1 MIRCYLLLLLLSIAP
16 APGAQVPD
24 AVTREI
30 NALPEAPLNYL
41 LDEGDLFGRHPH
53 QFEMIAERLVA
64 FVSAHDLPVYV
75 VVYAGLMDSNLI
87 RRANFLFDK
96 WIGPEGDGVVLVYNS
111 DTMEYQ
117 LVLPQKGLASF
128 RDGQGSPARLLEFQ
142 LSPIDRELEVTLDGV
157 EDRID
162 YLNRTTEI
170 LCQRLDEI
178 LSQEPPGAQP
188 DRRSFLHELG
198 GGRSWNRSGA
208 HAAGGLCQ
216 SPPAAGR
223 GADQGA
229 LLLSGCDRR
238 GAPGSTVLWRS
249 LQRGRLFG
257 CNTTG
262 T

>member
-178 LSQEPPGAQP
+178 LSQEPSRIVDRSSMNLVAVVLGIGVVLTLLGVFANRRLRRAEERIRERFYFPDVTVGA
-188 DRRSFLHELG
+188 RLG
-198 GGRSWNRSGA
+198 APFCGGRYSVVDFSDA
-208 HAAGGLCQ
+208 T
-216 SPPAAGR
+216 PPGH
-223 GADQGA
+223 
-229 LLLSGCDRR
+229 S
-238 GAPGSTVLWRS
+238 
-249 LQRGRLFG
+249 
-257 CNTTG
+257 
-262 T
+262 